1 MFFLPLFQLIW
12 HWRISGSLKFFN
24 LISVETFI
32 VKYLPLFS
40 CTLVGFYLALS
51 SSLETINIFYPIFKI
66 HEHFLHS
73 WTVLHTCDTSVGPH
87 LLWLVVNI
95 IKITL
100 SGRSK
105 INSQFIHFRFELRE
119 TFPKVIMTIFDNEL
133 VHNILIV
140 YENRVRLLIQGLVI
154 SSCKFMSLVKFRNSG
169 NKVLSLSG
177 IVVVINMVYFLNVEL
192 TGSKWFFPILFIK
205 IKFISLVDSTGSWC
219 WVSIFYLSWRL
230 VVFVTLNF
238 KSTFESSPHFRPC
251 LCNFI

>member
-24 LISVETFI
+24 LISVETII

-119 TFPKVIMTIFDNEL
+119 TFPEVIMTIFDNEL

-140 YENRVRLLIQGLVI
+140 YENRVGLLI
-154 SSCKFMSLVKFRNSG
+154 
-169 NKVLSLSG
+169 
-177 IVVVINMVYFLNVEL
+177 
-192 TGSKWFFPILFIK
+192 
-205 IKFISLVDSTGSWC
+205 
-219 WVSIFYLSWRL
+219 
-230 VVFVTLNF
+230 
-238 KSTFESSPHFRPC
+238 
-251 LCNFI
+251 